1 MRHFALCLLFALPTL
16 LHADAPPNTI
26 DRVLGLGPLPAG
38 ADSLHKDPKAA
49 ELRRALVMQVSP
61 ALPTA
66 GDTLSTFGSELRWRA
81 VDVGAAET
89 DGPSLWSVNLETH
102 AYTEAEFEVTGL
114 KRPHLFLNG
123 ASQTLKDGK
132 AKLKLA
138 NGSHRLLL
146 LHEGRDG
153 DAAPTLG
160 WRGPEGAIR
169 DHVEAR
175 RRVSAELLT
184 NAETA
189 ADMALSPDGKRLAV
203 AFNRRDDVADID
215 IKRLELRD
223 ADSGRVLQTWT
234 GSTPSAPAFSP
245 DGRWLGYRDGKH
257 LWLVDLRD
265 GGSRLLLANH
275 EHLGVWRWHPDSR
288 SILFLWT
295 EPFEDKDAKV
305 KRLRALEDRW
315 KTFRDNAQLYQ
326 VDLAS
331 GLVRPLT
338 RLDSSVTLLDVHP
351 DGSRVLLSQ
360 RVIDYAAPPHNLF
373 RVFELT
379 LANLGER
386 EVGRFRHYDAWR
398 YAAEGFWVLAGPAF
412 LDGAGVRSAEGLT
425 PNYYDTQL
433 YRVDAAASEARLHSG
448 DFDPAFGTLERLA
461 GGDLVLTA
469 TEGDR
474 VLLYRFD
481 ARRERLSRIDSGI
494 DIVEAFATAP
504 GRSNILAVRGSRG
517 DAPQRVVLVDA
528 ERGRPRTLW
537 DSQPT
542 QYANVTLGEVRDWT
556 FDNREGQTID
566 GRYYL
571 PPDFDPSRKYP
582 LIVYYYGGTTPVN
595 RQFTG
600 RYPFHLWAAHGYVIY
615 VLQPRG
621 TIGYGQ
627 DFSALHVNAWGR
639 YTADDI
645 LDGTEAF
652 VAAHDFVDGQ
662 RIGNIGASYGGFM
675 TMHLAT
681 LTDRYAAS
689 ISHAGISSLTAY
701 WGQGWWGY
709 AYSGIASRDS
719 FPWNNPELYV
729 GQSPVYHA
737 DRITTPLLL
746 LTGDGDTNVPPGESH
761 SMYTALKLLGR
772 EVELVEVPGQD
783 HHILDR
789 EKRYVW
795 WNTILAWF
803 DRWLKDEPDW
813 WHALYPETKPTEN
826 DE

>member
-1 MRHFALCLLFALPTL
+1 MIRFASLLLFALPAL
-16 LHADAPPNTI
+16 LRAEDTAQPFEH
-26 DRVLGLGPLPAG
+26 VLALGPLPIAG
-38 ADSLHKDPKAA
+38 DALNEGAKAE

-61 ALPTA
+61 SLPAA
-66 GDTLSTFGSELRWRA
+66 GSVLHAFGEELRWQA
-81 VDVGAAET
+81 TSPGAAS
-89 DGPSLWSVNLETH
+89 DGPTLWSVNLET
-102 AYTEAEFEVTGL
+102 ARFTQVEIEVGGL
-114 KRPHLFLNG
+114 KRAHLFLNG
-123 ASQTLKDGK
+123 ASRTLKDGK
-132 AKLKLA
+132 VKLELA

-146 LHEGRDG
+146 LHEGREG
-153 DAAPTLG
+153 ETAPRFAWHGKPDALRSHLEPT
-160 WRGPEGAIR
+160 
-169 DHVEAR
+169 

-184 NAETA
+184 NAKTA
-189 ADMALSPDGKRLAV
+189 GAMALSPDGRRLAV
-203 AFNRRDDVADID
+203 AFSRRDDVAAID
-215 IKRLELRD
+215 IAHLELRD
-223 ADSGRVLQTWT
+223 TESGRVLQTWA
-234 GSTPSAPAFSP
+234 GSAPSAPAFSP
-245 DGRWLGYRDGKH
+245 DGRWLGYREGKN
-257 LWLVDLRD
+257 LWLVDLRE

-275 EHLGVWRWHPDSR
+275 EHLGAWLWHPDSR

-295 EPFEDKDAKV
+295 TPFEAKDAKV

-315 KTFRDNAQLYQ
+315 KTFRDNAQLHQ
-326 VDLAS
+326 VDITS

-351 DGSRVLLSQ
+351 DGNRVLLSE
-360 RVIDYAAPPHNLF
+360 RVIDYAEPPHGLF

-379 LANLGER
+379 LSDLAER
-386 EVGRFRHYDAWR
+386 EVGRYRHYDAWR
-398 YAAEGFWVLAGPAF
+398 YAEDGFWVLAGPAF
-412 LDGAGVRSAEGLT
+412 MDGAGLRLSEGLT
-425 PNYYDTQL
+425 PNFYDTQL
-433 YRVDAAASEARLHSG
+433 YRVNAELTEARTLSA
-448 DFDPAFGTLERLA
+448 DFDPAFGTMERLHN
-461 GGDLVLTA
+461 GDLVLTA
-469 TEGDR
+469 TAGDR
-474 VLLYRFD
+474 SLLYRFD
-481 ARRERLSRIDSGI
+481 TRRGRIVPIDTGI
-494 DIVEAFATAP
+494 EVTEAFATAP
-504 GRSNILAVRGSRG
+504 GRSSLLAVRGSRG
-517 DAPQRVVLVDA
+517 DAPQRLVVVDA

-542 QYANVTLGEVRDWT
+542 QYAHVKLGEVRAWT

-615 VLQPRG
+615 VVQPRG

-627 DFSALHVNAWGR
+627 EFSALHVNAWGR

-652 VAAHDFVDGQ
+652 VAAHDFVDGK

-761 SMYTALKLLGR
+761 SMFTALKLLGR

-783 HHILDR
+783 HWILDR

-795 WNTILAWF
+795 WNTILAWY

-813 WHALYPETKPTEN
+813 WHALYPETKPK
-826 DE
+826 DPS

>member
-1 MRHFALCLLFALPTL
+1 MNRIALLLILLLPALPRAENVA
-16 LHADAPPNTI
+16 HPFE
-26 DRVLGLGPLPAG
+26 RVLALGPLPIAG
-38 ADSLHKDPKAA
+38 EALNEGAKAE
-49 ELRRALVMQVSP
+49 ELRRALMMQMSASLP
-61 ALPTA
+61 AA
-66 GDTLSTFGSELRWRA
+66 GDALGAFGGELRWRDTSPG
-81 VDVGAAET
+81 DVGE
-89 DGPSLWSVNLETH
+89 GPVLWSVNLETSRFV
-102 AYTEAEFEVTGL
+102 EAEIEISGF

-123 ASQTLKDGK
+123 AAQTLKEDK
-132 AKLKLA
+132 AKVQLV

-153 DAAPTLG
+153 EAAPTFAWHGKDGDL
-160 WRGPEGAIR
+160 RA
-169 DHVEAR
+169 HLEAT

-189 ADMALSPDGKRLAV
+189 GAMALSPDGKRLAV
-203 AFNRRDDVADID
+203 AFSRRDDIAAID
-215 IKRLELRD
+215 IARLELRD
-223 ADSGRVLQTWT
+223 TESGRVLQSWT
-234 GSTPSAPAFSP
+234 GSAPSAPAFSP
-245 DGRWLGYRDGKH
+245 DGRWLGYREGKN

-275 EHLGVWRWHPDSR
+275 EHLGAWQWHPDSR

-295 EPFEDKDAKV
+295 APFEAKDAKV
-305 KRLRALEDRW
+305 RRLRALEDRW
-315 KTFRDNAQLYQ
+315 KTFRDNAQLHQ
-326 VDLAS
+326 VDVAS

-338 RLDSSVTLLDVHP
+338 QLDSSVTLLDVHP

-360 RVIDYAAPPHNLF
+360 RVIDYVEPPHGLF

-379 LANLGER
+379 LADLAER
-386 EVGRFRHYDAWR
+386 EIGRFRHYDAWR
-398 YAAEGFWVLAGPAF
+398 YASDGFWVLAGPAF
-412 LDGAGVRSAEGLT
+412 MDGAGLRLSDDLT
-425 PNYYDTQL
+425 PNFYDTQL
-433 YRVDAAASEARLHSG
+433 YRVNAAVTEARTLSA
-448 DFDPAFGTLERLA
+448 DFDPAFGGMERLA
-461 GGDLVLTA
+461 NGDLVLTA
-469 TEGDR
+469 TVGDR
-474 VLLYRFD
+474 ALLYRFD
-481 ARRERLSRIDSGI
+481 ARRERIVPIDSGI
-494 DIVEAFATAP
+494 EVTEAFVTAP
-504 GRSNILAVRGSRG
+504 GSSTVLAVRGSRG
-517 DAPQRVVLVDA
+517 DAPQRLVVVDA
-528 ERGRPRTLW
+528 ERGRGRLLW

-542 QYANVTLGEVRDWT
+542 QYAHVRLGEVRDWT
-556 FDNREGQTID
+556 FENREGQTID

-571 PPDFDPSRKYP
+571 PPDFDPSLKYP
-582 LIVYYYGGTTPVN
+582 LIVYYYGGTTPVS

-652 VAAHDFVDGQ
+652 LAAHDFADGK

-709 AYSGIASRDS
+709 AYSGIASTGS
-719 FPWNNPELYV
+719 FPWNNQELYV
-729 GQSPVYHA
+729 GQSPVYAA
-737 DRITTPLLL
+737 DRVTTPLLL

-795 WNTILAWF
+795 WNTILAWY

-813 WHALYPETKPTEN
+813 WHALYPETKPKDPT
-826 DE
+826 

>member
-1 MRHFALCLLFALPTL
+1 MIRIALLLLLALPAL
-16 LHADAPPNTI
+16 LRAEEAAHPLE
-26 DRVLGLGPLPAG
+26 RVLALGPLPIAG
-38 ADSLHKDPKAA
+38 EALNKGAKAE
-49 ELRRALVMQVSP
+49 ELRRALVMQVASTLP
-61 ALPTA
+61 ATGSALPA
-66 GDTLSTFGSELRWRA
+66 FGDDLRWQA
-81 VDVGAAET
+81 ASPSDAGEGAT
-89 DGPSLWSVNLETH
+89 LWSVNLETSRF
-102 AYTEAEFEVTGL
+102 TEIEIAVAGL
-114 KRPHLFLNG
+114 KRPHLYLNG
-123 ASQTLKDGK
+123 ASQALKDGK
-132 AKLKLA
+132 AKLKLV

-146 LHEGRDG
+146 LHEGPEG
-153 DAAPTLG
+153 EATPALG
-160 WRGPEGAIR
+160 WHGAEGALR
-169 DHVEAR
+169 AHVEPT

-189 ADMALSPDGKRLAV
+189 GAMALAPDGKRLAV
-203 AFNRRDDVADID
+203 AFSSRDDVAGID
-215 IKRLELRD
+215 INRLELRD
-223 ADSGRVLQTWT
+223 TESGRVLQTWA
-234 GSTPSAPAFSP
+234 GSAPSAPAFSP
-245 DGRWLGYRDGKH
+245 DGRWLGYREGKN
-257 LWLVDLRD
+257 LWLVDLRE

-275 EHLGVWRWHPDSR
+275 EHLGAWRWHPDSR

-295 EPFEDKDAKV
+295 APFEDKDAKV

-326 VDLAS
+326 VDIAS

-351 DGSRVLLSQ
+351 DGSRVLLSE
-360 RVIDYAAPPHNLF
+360 RVIDYAEPPHGLF
-373 RVFELT
+373 RVFEVT
-379 LANLGER
+379 LANLAER
-386 EVGRFRHYDAWR
+386 EIGRYRHYDAWR
-398 YAAEGFWVLAGPAF
+398 YAEDGFWVLAGPAF
-412 LDGAGVRSAEGLT
+412 MDGAGLRLSEGLT
-425 PNYYDTQL
+425 PNFYDTQL
-433 YRVDAAASEARLHSG
+433 YRVNADVTQARTLSA
-448 DFDPAFGTLERLA
+448 DFDPAFGGMERLPN
-461 GGDLVLTA
+461 GDLVLTA
-469 TEGDR
+469 TAGDR
-474 VLLYRFD
+474 SLLYRFD
-481 ARRERLSRIDSGI
+481 ARRGRILPIDTGI
-494 DIVEAFATAP
+494 EVTEAFATAP
-504 GRSNILAVRGSRG
+504 GRSSLLAVRGSRG
-517 DAPQRVVLVDA
+517 DAPQRLVLVDA
-528 ERGRPRTLW
+528 ERGRPRVLW

-542 QYANVTLGEVRDWT
+542 QYAQVKLGAVRDWT
-556 FDNREGQTID
+556 FENREGQSID

-582 LIVYYYGGTTPVN
+582 LIVYYYGGTTPVS

-615 VLQPRG
+615 VVQPRG

-652 VAAHDFVDGQ
+652 VAAHDFVDGE

-709 AYSGIASRDS
+709 AYSGIASLGS
-719 FPWNNPELYV
+719 FPWNNPDLYV
-729 GQSPVYHA
+729 GQSPVYAA

-761 SMYTALKLLGR
+761 SMFTALKLLGR

-783 HHILDR
+783 HWILDR
-789 EKRYVW
+789 EQRYVW
-795 WNTILAWF
+795 WNTILAWY

-813 WHALYPETKPTEN
+813 WHALYPETGPG
-826 DE
+826 DAS

>member
-1 MRHFALCLLFALPTL
+1 MPRPLLFLALLALPL
-16 LHADAPPNTI
+16 LLRAGEDSHAI
-26 DRVLGLGPLPAG
+26 ERVLALGPLPVAG
-38 ADSLHKDPKAA
+38 EALNEGPKAE
-49 ELRRALVMQVSP
+49 ELRRALVMQVNR
-61 ALPTA
+61 ALPAA
-66 GDTLSTFGSELRWRA
+66 GEILRAFGRELAWRA
-81 VDVGAAET
+81 AMPAEARS
-89 DGPSLWSVNLETH
+89 GPTLWSVNLETS
-102 AYTEAEFEVTGL
+102 AYVEAEFAVSGL
-114 KRPHLFLNG
+114 RRPHLYLNG
-123 ASQTLKDGK
+123 VAHPLNDGK
-132 AKLKLA
+132 ATLKLV

-146 LHEGRDG
+146 LHEGQQG
-153 DAAPTLG
+153 EAAPALTWKG
-160 WRGPEGAIR
+160 AEGAIR
-169 DHVEAR
+169 PHLEPT

-189 ADMALSPDGKRLAV
+189 GALALSPDGRRLAV
-203 AFNRRDDVADID
+203 AFSRRDDVAGID
-215 IKRLELRD
+215 VQRVELRD
-223 ADSGRVLQTWT
+223 TESGRVLQSWN
-234 GSTPSAPAFSP
+234 GSTPSALAFSP
-245 DGRWLGYRDGKH
+245 DGRWLGYREGKN
-257 LWLVDLRD
+257 LWLSDLRE

-275 EHLGVWRWHPDSR
+275 EHLGAWHWHPDSR

-295 EPFEDKDAKV
+295 APFDAKDAKV

-326 VDLAS
+326 VDVQS

-338 RLDSSVTLLDVHP
+338 RLDASVSLLDIHP

-360 RVIDYAAPPHNLF
+360 RLVDYAEPPHALF
-373 RVFELT
+373 RVFELS
-379 LANLGER
+379 LADLAER
-386 EVGRFRHYDAWR
+386 EIGRFRHYDAWR
-398 YAAEGFWVLAGPAF
+398 YADEGFWVLAGPAF
-412 LDGAGVRSAEGLT
+412 LDGVGLRLSEGLT
-425 PNYYDTQL
+425 PNFYDTQL
-433 YRVDAAASEARLHSG
+433 YRVNAEASEARTLSA
-448 DFDPAFGTLERLA
+448 DFDPAFGGMERLA
-461 GGDLVLTA
+461 NGDLVLSA
-469 TEGDR
+469 VAGDR
-474 VLLYRFD
+474 SLLYRLD
-481 ARRERLSRIDSGI
+481 ARRGRILPIETGI
-494 DIVEAFATAP
+494 EVTEAFAIAP
-504 GRSNILAVRGSRG
+504 GRSSLLAVRGSRG
-517 DAPQRVVLVDA
+517 DAPQRLVLVDA
-528 ERGRPRTLW
+528 ERGRARVLW

-542 QYANVTLGEVRDWT
+542 QYANVKLGEVRDFR

-639 YTADDI
+639 HTADDI

-652 VAAHDFVDGQ
+652 VAAHDFVDGE
-662 RIGNIGASYGGFM
+662 RVGNIGASYGGFM

-709 AYSGIASRDS
+709 AYSGIASKGS
-719 FPWNNPELYV
+719 FPWNNQDLYV
-729 GQSPVYHA
+729 GQSPVYAA

-761 SMYTALKLLGR
+761 SMFTALKLLGR
-772 EVELVEVPGQD
+772 EVELVEVPGED
-783 HHILDR
+783 HWILDR

-795 WNTILAWF
+795 WATILAWF
-803 DRWLKDEPDW
+803 DRWLKDEPAW
-813 WHALYPETKPTEN
+813 WHALYPETKPKETP
-826 DE
+826 

>member
-1 MRHFALCLLFALPTL
+1 MPKLLIVALLLLPFVLRAEDTA
-16 LHADAPPNTI
+16 HTI
-26 DRVLGLGPLPAG
+26 DRVLALAPLPISG
-38 ADSLHKDPKAA
+38 AALNDGAKAD
-49 ELRRALVMQVSP
+49 ELRRALIMQLSASLP
-61 ALPTA
+61 AA
-66 GDTLSTFGSELRWRA
+66 GDAVPAFGQALTWRVSGPTEA
-81 VDVGAAET
+81 VD
-89 DGPSLWSVNLETH
+89 GPTLWSVNLETS
-102 AYTEAEFEVTGL
+102 AYIEAELAVTGL

-132 AKLKLA
+132 ATLKLVH
-138 NGSHRLLL
+138 GSHRLLV
-146 LHEGRDG
+146 LHEGQGDDATAALTLRDSG
-153 DAAPTLG
+153 
-160 WRGPEGAIR
+160 GAIR
-169 DHVEAR
+169 THLEPA

-189 ADMALSPDGKRLAV
+189 GSVALSPDGSRLAV
-203 AFNRRDDVADID
+203 AFSRRDDVAGID
-215 IKRLELRD
+215 IRRLELRD
-223 ADSGRVLQTWT
+223 TESGRVLQTWA

-245 DGRWLGYRDGKH
+245 DGRWLGYREGKN
-257 LWLVDLRD
+257 LWLIDLHG

-275 EHLGVWRWHPDSR
+275 DNLGDWQWHPDSR

-295 EPFEDKDAKV
+295 APFDAKDAKV

-315 KTFRDNAQLYQ
+315 KTFRDNAQLHQ
-326 VDLAS
+326 VDVAS

-360 RVIDYAAPPHNLF
+360 RVIDYAEPPHGLF

-379 LANLGER
+379 LADLAER
-386 EVGRFRHYDAWR
+386 EIGRYRHYDAWR
-398 YAAEGFWVLAGPAF
+398 YASDGFWVLAGPAF
-412 LDGAGVRSAEGLT
+412 LDGAGLRLSEGLT
-425 PNYYDTQL
+425 PNFYDTQL
-433 YRVDAAASEARLHSG
+433 YRVNAAATEARTLSA
-448 DFDPAFGTLERLA
+448 DFDPAFGGMERLA
-461 GGDLVLTA
+461 NGDLVLTA
-469 TEGDR
+469 TAGDR
-474 VLLYRFD
+474 ALLYRFD
-481 ARRERLSRIDSGI
+481 ARRERILPIDTGI
-494 DIVEAFATAP
+494 EVTEGFATAP
-504 GRSNILAVRGSRG
+504 GRSSLLAVRGSRG
-517 DAPQRVVLVDA
+517 DAPQRLVVVDA

-537 DSQPT
+537 DSRPT
-542 QYANVTLGEVRDWT
+542 QYAQVKFGEVRDWT
-556 FDNREGQTID
+556 FENREGQTID

-571 PPDFDPSRKYP
+571 PPDFDPTRKYP

-615 VLQPRG
+615 VVQPRG

-652 VAAHDFVDGQ
+652 VAAHDFVDGE

-709 AYSGIASRDS
+709 AYSGIASTGS
-719 FPWNNPELYV
+719 FPWNNRELYV
-729 GQSPVYHA
+729 GQSPVYAA
-737 DRITTPLLL
+737 DRVTTPLLL

-761 SMYTALKLLGR
+761 SMFTALKLLGR

-783 HHILDR
+783 HWILDR
-789 EKRYVW
+789 EQRYVW
-795 WNTILAWF
+795 WNTILAWY

-813 WHALYPETKPTEN
+813 WHALYPETKPK
-826 DE
+826 DAS